1 MDGNRIEGVSIR
13 TEPHFIQEMRVKK
26 EDTKAADFR
35 AVVAAAKRDIESRN
49 HRQCKL
55 DPKKLIPQT
64 RDGMDVISIVVD
76 DEESSGCKSL
86 SASHS
91 STGSPSSSKESD
103 VSNAPSS
110 LC

>member
-13 TEPHFIQEMRVKK
+13 TAPHFIQEMRVKK
-26 EDTKAADFR
+26 DDIKAADFR

-55 DPKKLIPQT
+55 DPKKLIRQT

-76 DEESSGCKSL
+76 DEESSGCESS
-86 SASHS
+86 SA
-91 STGSPSSSKESD
+91 SPSSAD
-103 VSNAPSS
+103 GT